1 MTAMNP
7 PSTVPAD
14 QDRAPADQDRRS
26 PGRPRSARADE
37 AIIDA
42 VLELLT
48 DGNSADT
55 LSIEAVAAR
64 AGVGKAT
71 IYRRWPNKEALIV
84 DAVSSMKGPVPVV
97 RGESVREDLIALLTR
112 VGQTSDV
119 RSAKIL
125 SCLLPEIQRSRSLQG
140 CYQQVIESRRQV
152 VRDVLRRGVQTGEL
166 RADLDV
172 ELALNLL
179 YGPVLLQ
186 TLMRWNPAVS
196 SKNLAARVVDAVLAG
211 IAGIAGPKAPQP

>member
-1 MTAMNP
+1 MTDMTP
-7 PSTVPAD
+7 PTT
-14 QDRAPADQDRRS
+14 APADQDRKG

-48 DGNSADT
+48 QGHSADT
-55 LSIEAVAAR
+55 ISIEAVAAR

-84 DAVSSMKGPVPVV
+84 DAVSSMKGPVPSV
-97 RGESVREDLIALLTR
+97 RGESVREDLIVLLTR

-119 RSAKIL
+119 RAAKIM

-140 CYQQVIESRRQV
+140 CYQDFVEPRRKV
-152 VRDVLRRGVQTGEL
+152 VRDVLARGVETGEL
-166 RADLDV
+166 CPDLDI

-186 TLMRWNPAVS
+186 SLMHWNPAVS
-196 SKNLAARVVDAVLAG
+196 SKDLAARVVDTVLAG
-211 IAGIAGPKAPQP
+211 IAGPNSSASASSSI